1 LVEAL
6 KKICGP
12 TWKIPRLSPNSWQNE
27 SRKKNRE
34 ESLMSASEKFL
45 RFAAECETMADL
57 ARDRESRLVWR
68 DFAARWNRYAQTV
81 ESKTAKAHTE
91 RMSRQRRRPA
101 LASSSDNET
110 TAADTV
116 TGIN

>member
-1 LVEAL
+1 MHC
-6 KKICGP
+6 KTK
-12 TWKIPRLSPNSWQNE
+12 R
-27 SRKKNRE
+27 RKKNRE

-57 ARDRESRLVWR
+57 ARDRESRLVWQA
-68 DFAARWNRYAQTV
+68 FAARWNRYAQTV
-81 ESKTAKAHTE
+81 ESKSAKAHTE
-91 RMSRQRRRPA
+91 RMTRQRRRPA

-110 TAADTV
+110 TAADAM